1 MNVLNKKMIS
11 TNSLI
16 SKLEQRIASLESG
29 FDLFTKRMNEESNSR
44 LELAKS
50 SQINYSTNSF
60 QIQSL
65 KEKIEQIS
73 KSTNEALSQFKFNL
87 TKDFSERTSHLQN
100 IIMEKST
107 IFDTLDRK
115 AQDSQNLQSKLN
127 TLENDILSTIKNI
140 SEDLRQNSAK
150 IDFLEKK
157 QNDNFNETKNQ
168 IMDINNKLLQF
179 QNEFNALNKFK
190 DNSNENF
197 AGMANDIFHHQEML
211 DSFNEKIREQLNN
224 FESISEKNNIAMNSE
239 ITKII
244 KMKEEIYKNIEIIN
258 SKTINEINK
267 FIEDINSELKNNK
280 NEISMLEKHITEEQ
294 KNFGNFIQEKMN
306 NYEKSINKNLE
317 YTDEDIKIMKKDIEM
332 IKTNLNDF
340 KEKTFEAVNDVE
352 KFQNKKYDNL
362 FRILSANNLIK
373 SNFLYNNK
381 INYNGNENLEI
392 NEKNNNYIVIQEQNY
407 NIGLSR
413 DN

>member
-1 MNVLNKKMIS
+1 MNVLNKKMMS
-11 TNSLI
+11 TNTLI
-16 SKLEQRIASLESG
+16 TKLEQRIATLESG
-29 FDLFTKRMNEESNSR
+29 FELFTKRINEESNSR

-60 QIQSL
+60 QIQTL

-73 KSTNEALSQFKFNL
+73 KTTDEALSQFKFNL

-107 IFDTLDRK
+107 LFDTLDKK
-115 AQDSQNLQSKLN
+115 AQDSQSKLN
-127 TLENDILSTIKNI
+127 TIENDILSTIKNI
-140 SEDLRQNSAK
+140 SEELRQNSAK

-157 QNDNFNETKNQ
+157 QNANFNETKTQ
-168 IMDINNKLLQF
+168 IMDINNKIFQF

-197 AGMANDIFHHQEML
+197 AGMANDIFHHQEIL
-211 DSFNEKIREQLNN
+211 DSFNEKIREQINN
-224 FESISEKNNIAMNSE
+224 FESITEKNNIAMNSE
-239 ITKII
+239 ISKII

-267 FIEDINSELKNNK
+267 FIEDINSEFKDNK
-280 NEISMLEKHITEEQ
+280 NELSMLEKHITEEQ

-317 YTDEDIKIMKKDIEM
+317 YSDEDIKSMKKDID
-332 IKTNLNDF
+332 ILKTNLNDF
-340 KEKTFEAVNDVE
+340 KEKTFEAINDVE

-362 FRILSANNLIK
+362 FRILSGNNLIK
-373 SNFLYNNK
+373 NNFGYNNK
-381 INYNGNENLEI
+381 INYNRNENLEL
-392 NEKNNNYIVIQEQNY
+392 NEKNNNNIVIQEQNY

>member
-1 MNVLNKKMIS
+1 MNVLNKKMMS
-11 TNSLI
+11 TNTLI
-16 SKLEQRIASLESG
+16 TKLEQRIATLESG
-29 FDLFTKRMNEESNSR
+29 FELFTKRINEESNSR

-60 QIQSL
+60 QIQTL

-107 IFDTLDRK
+107 LFDTLDKK
-115 AQDSQNLQSKLN
+115 AQDSQSKLN
-127 TLENDILSTIKNI
+127 TIENDILSNIKNI
-140 SEDLRQNSAK
+140 SEELRQNSAK

-157 QNDNFNETKNQ
+157 QNANFNETKTH
-168 IMDINNKLLQF
+168 IMDINNKIFQF

-197 AGMANDIFHHQEML
+197 AGMANDIFHHQEIL
-211 DSFNEKIREQLNN
+211 DSFNAKIREQINN
-224 FESISEKNNIAMNSE
+224 FESITEKNNIAMNSE
-239 ITKII
+239 ISKII

-267 FIEDINSELKNNK
+267 FIEDINTEFKDNKAEL
-280 NEISMLEKHITEEQ
+280 SMLEKHITEEQ

-317 YTDEDIKIMKKDIEM
+317 YSDEDIKSMKKDID
-332 IKTNLNDF
+332 ILKTNLNDF
-340 KEKTFEAVNDVE
+340 KEKTFEAINDVE

-362 FRILSANNLIK
+362 FRILSGNNLIK
-373 SNFLYNNK
+373 INFGYNNK
-381 INYNGNENLEI
+381 INYNRNENLELK
-392 NEKNNNYIVIQEQNY
+392 EKNNNNIVIQEQNY